1 VNYFLQP
8 QYPISRLKVSRLKRS
23 TVKFSRTKL
32 AAFAIS
38 IISAAL
44 PTPPLQ
50 AAEQIRLNYGPLG
63 FSIAVADLETFIQE
77 GDATGTLKMF
87 LASLSPEQQDQ
98 IRAAL
103 QSRYEVDPVTVAQ
116 FSYTSSGEQLLQ
128 EAGELV
134 KTPTGQNGF
143 YGIRSASILAA
154 ADPKGLSI
162 INWLRQFPTDIQID
176 LGKVLRFRR
185 HITDLLTETDQTIA
199 RLEQQTNA
207 LAATE
212 TPIDFS
218 QRPDLRM
225 PGTFPFTRQT
235 LHWYDA
241 DRDRELVSDLYLPE
255 TDTLRQIPVI
265 VISNGLGARRDR
277 FDKLAEHLASY
288 GFAVIIPD
296 HPGSDRQRLQD
307 FYAGLYREN
316 FAAEE
321 FVDRPLDI
329 TFLLD
334 QLENLNSTEFE
345 NRLNLQQVGVFGY
358 SFGGT
363 TALSLAGAE
372 IDRQH
377 LQTDCETEIAI
388 TNISLLYQCRALE
401 LTQPFPEL
409 RDDRITAIYLFVP
422 FGRSLFGQ
430 TGISQVNTPVLW
442 EATDEDFLTP
452 LMIEQVPA
460 FQWLPPGNENYLVVT
475 NGLPHAQVSLDII
488 NGLTNRNV
496 DWGKLRTI
504 TENYYNALTVA
515 FFKTYLTDEEQYGN
529 YLQSSYAKALTEAP
543 YTLTFVQTLLETEE

>member
-1 VNYFLQP
+1 MNYISQLKRC
-8 QYPISRLKVSRLKRS
+8 ISRLKLSALVIG
-23 TVKFSRTKL
+23 T
-32 AAFAIS
+32 
-38 IISAAL
+38 ISAASPVL
-44 PTPPLQ
+44 PLH

-63 FSIAVADLETFIQE
+63 FSIAVEDLETFVQN
-77 GDATGTLKMF
+77 GDADGALKMF
-87 LASLSPEQQDQ
+87 LASLSLEQQNQ
-98 IRAAL
+98 IRGAL
-103 QSRYEVDPVTVAQ
+103 QSRYDVSPVTVAQ

-134 KTPTGQNGF
+134 KTPARQNGF

-185 HITDLLTETDQTIA
+185 HVTDLLTETTQTMTA
-199 RLEQQTNA
+199 LEQQTNA
-207 LAATE
+207 LVATE

-218 QRPDLRM
+218 QRPDLRT
-225 PGTFPFTRQT
+225 PGTLTITRQT

-241 DRDRELVSDLYLPE
+241 GRDRELVSDLYLPE
-255 TDTLRQIPVI
+255 LDELEQSELGQIPVI

-277 FDKLAEHLASY
+277 FDKLAEHLTSY

-321 FVDRPLDI
+321 FIDRPLDI

-334 QLENLNSTEFE
+334 QLENLNSSDFQ
-345 NRLNLQQVGVFGY
+345 NRLNLKQVGVFGY

-372 IDRQH
+372 IDIEH
-377 LQTDCETEIAI
+377 LETDCETRIAI

-401 LTQPFPEL
+401 LSQPLLNL
-409 RDDRITAIYLFVP
+409 RDDRIAALYLFVP

-430 TGISQVNTPVLW
+430 TGISHVNAPVLW

-460 FQWLPPGNENYLVVT
+460 FQWLPPENDNYLVVT
-475 NGLPHAQVSLDII
+475 NGLPHAQVSLDLI
-488 NGLTNRNV
+488 NGLTNRGV
-496 DWGKLRTI
+496 DWNQLRTI

-515 FFKTYLTDEEQYGN
+515 FFKTYLTNEEQYRT
-529 YLQSSYAKALTEAP
+529 YLQASYARALTEEP
-543 YTLTFVQTLLETEE
+543 YTLTFVRSLLGSEE

>member
-1 VNYFLQP
+1 MNYIFQLKNRISELK
-8 QYPISRLKVSRLKRS
+8 ISRLKLSR
-23 TVKFSRTKL
+23 FKL
-32 AAFAIS
+32 PALI
-38 IISAAL
+38 IGTISAILPAL
-44 PTPPLQ
+44 PLQ

-63 FSIAVADLETFIQE
+63 FSIAIEDLEKFIQD
-77 GDATGTLKMF
+77 GNAGGTLKMF
-87 LASLSPEQQDQ
+87 LASLSPEQQNQ
-98 IRAAL
+98 IRGAL
-103 QSRYEVDPVTVAQ
+103 QSRYDVNPVTVAQ

-134 KTPTGQNGF
+134 KTPARQNGF

-162 INWLRQFPTDIQID
+162 INWLRQFPTDIQIN
-176 LGKVLRFRR
+176 LGAVLRFRR
-185 HITDLLTETDQTIA
+185 HVTDLLTETAQTMMA
-199 RLEQQTNA
+199 LEQQTSA

-212 TPIDFS
+212 TAIDFS
-218 QRPDLRM
+218 QRPDLRE
-225 PGTFPFTRQT
+225 PGTFAVTRQT
-235 LHWYDA
+235 LYWYDA
-241 DRDRELVSDLYLPE
+241 NRDRKLVSDLYLPE
-255 TDTLRQIPVI
+255 LDELGQRESAQIPVI

-277 FDKLAEHLASY
+277 FDKLAEHLTSY

-321 FVDRPLDI
+321 FFDRPLDI

-334 QLENLNSTEFE
+334 QLENLNSTDLQD
-345 NRLNLQQVGVFGY
+345 RLNLNQVGVFGY

-372 IDRQH
+372 IDTEH
-377 LQTDCETEIAI
+377 LKTDCETRIAI

-401 LTQPFPEL
+401 LAQPFPEL
-409 RDDRITAIYLFVP
+409 HDDRITAIYLFVP

-430 TGISQVNTPVLW
+430 TGISHVSTPVLW

-460 FQWLPPGNENYLVVT
+460 FQWLPSDNDNYLVVT
-475 NGLPHAQVSLDII
+475 NGLPHAQVSLDLI
-488 NGLTNRNV
+488 NGLTNRDV
-496 DWGKLRTI
+496 DWNQLRTI

-515 FFKTYLTDEEQYGN
+515 FFKNHLTDDEEYRA
-529 YLQSSYAKALTEAP
+529 YLQASYAKALTEEP
-543 YTLTFVQTLLETEE
+543 YTLNFVRNLLDSEE